1 MTSSATSDHPHLQL
15 LRAYF
20 AAIEQGVDESA
31 LADFFDPHVRQREFP
46 NRLVERGAER
56 GLAEL
61 LEGRRK
67 GRDVVSGERYV
78 IENALVDGDRVALEL
93 LWSAQLKVPLG
104 KLRAGAT
111 LYARCGV
118 FFRIVGGRIAQQH
131 NYDCFEA
138 F

>member
-1 MTSSATSDHPHLQL
+1 MTSPAASDHPHLQL

-20 AAIEQGVDESA
+20 AAIEQGVDESV

-46 NRLVERGAER
+46 NRLLERGAER

-67 GRDVVSGERYV
+67 GKDVVTGERYV
-78 IENALVDGDRVALEL
+78 IENALLDGDRVAVEL

-111 LYARCGV
+111 LRARCGV